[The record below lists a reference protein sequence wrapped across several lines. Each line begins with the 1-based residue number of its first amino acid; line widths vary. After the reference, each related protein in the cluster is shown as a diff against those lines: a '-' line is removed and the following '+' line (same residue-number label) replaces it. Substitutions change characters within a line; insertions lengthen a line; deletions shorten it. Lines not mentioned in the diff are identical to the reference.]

1 MTGTSSRMRPEAAKV
16 IFEPAFVIRVGGDHR
31 PVMASPSGPGA
42 ACAVATGLAGRA
54 GCLGWGVLFGG
65 EARVVSGDSGCESG
79 KEDVEASGTLNRA
92 ACGPAWLAATDHRA
106 SPSSPGLACRQAA
119 RAHAPVT
126 RAAGGPQP
134 VVLGNRGLMAERGGT
149 PVNSRLPGHDTAGC
163 SAYCSFWNVNWPL
176 GRDPALLLK
185 QGGSPMFSVDL
196 STRECDG
203 HLVVAL
209 RGELDLADAAD
220 VAAAL
225 AAAVA
230 REPRI
235 IVDLA
240 GLEFIDC
247 SGVAA
252 LARGRRHAR
261 QAGGDLLLA
270 APRQRV
276 LRVLAITRLAGE
288 FSVHASVEEAAA
300 GSAGRSRREAVP
312 VPRRLSKIRWPRPA
326 VRSGTPALGSGAR

>member
-1 MTGTSSRMRPEAAKV
+1 
-16 IFEPAFVIRVGGDHR
+16 
-31 PVMASPSGPGA
+31 
-42 ACAVATGLAGRA
+42 
-54 GCLGWGVLFGG
+54 
-65 EARVVSGDSGCESG
+65 
-79 KEDVEASGTLNRA
+79 
-92 ACGPAWLAATDHRA
+92 
-106 SPSSPGLACRQAA
+106 
-119 RAHAPVT
+119 
-126 RAAGGPQP
+126 
-134 VVLGNRGLMAERGGT
+134 
-149 PVNSRLPGHDTAGC
+149 
-163 SAYCSFWNVNWPL
+163 
-176 GRDPALLLK
+176 
-185 QGGSPMFSVDL
+185 MFSVDL

-203 HLVVAL
+203 HVVVAL
-209 RGELDLADAAD
+209 RGELDLVDAAD

-270 APRQRV
+270 APQQRV
-276 LRVLAITRLAGE
+276 QRVLAITRLAGE
-288 FSVHASVEEAAA
+288 FSVHASVEEAA
-300 GSAGRSRREAVP
+300 GSGRSRREAVP
-312 VPRRLSKIRWPRPA
+312 GPRRLSKIRWPRPA